1 MKVYLVEE
9 YSPKIEFD
17 KDSIVV
23 ALTPKACYQL
33 DKERIE
39 YSIIEDYY
47 DEVELSNHVDE
58 YVKSQLQW
66 VERLDEFLQNNVREL
81 RELNLKLGTIYYYY
95 LKTMVLDPLYIR
107 CYTLN
112 RLFEAIKPSAIT
124 FISHPP
130 RELRLDFRLQ
140 DDGKSYYSQVIP
152 ILCDKNNIPLTTV
165 FLDEESKD
173 VKGKKSVGSIK
184 NLIIWL
190 ERTLY
195 ESATVGSMHF
205 VYKYLSRQPLF
216 KQPSQENLSIL
227 ILRGGYHI
235 WPDFAI
241 DALKRGHNVYELKD
255 DLIVKRSF
263 FRAKRHF
270 RLQKE
275 TAGLDD
281 IWEHVTNLL
290 ESSDLIRRINEQCQ
304 LDVSEIILP
313 RLRYFVSRVCPEIL
327 RYFKILLG
335 FYEREMIDFI
345 LAPYA
350 ISLVELGALAA
361 ANHHPRV
368 KTACLVHG
376 DGVYN
381 SKTWDTIEL
390 QNFDIHISSH
400 TEVKD
405 YFRRLASEIN
415 SPAKLYCSPHL
426 LLNVKKMAYAM
437 EKRENRIIRK
447 NRVIYLPAFMHW
459 DARIMEGAS
468 YPDTWYY
475 EFQKAVINY
484 FSTRTE
490 YTFVWKGLPQAD
502 QIYNPIPNFIRDNN
516 FGNIEIATN
525 PFVEHLLSADS
536 VICDYPSTGFYES
549 VVAGVP
555 TMSLYHK
562 ALIVRKSAVEY
573 FGNLLKPFSNIP
585 EAIDHIDEF
594 LNGDPELYKTTI
606 EMEGR
611 SVLDILEEIGRKT
624 DWQIFDARRKS

>member
-1 MKVYLVEE
+1 MKTYLVEE

-17 KDSIVV
+17 KDSVVV
-23 ALTPKACYQL
+23 ALTPKVCYQL
-33 DKERIE
+33 DKERIK

-47 DEVELSNHVDE
+47 DEVELSTHVDE
-58 YVKSQLQW
+58 YFKSQLQW
-66 VERLDEFLQNNVREL
+66 IEGLDEFLQNNVKEL
-81 RELNLKLGTIYYYY
+81 KELNLKLGTIYYYY
-95 LKTMVLDPLYIR
+95 LKAFVLDPLYIR

-130 RELRLDFRLQ
+130 GELPLDFRLQ

-152 ILCDKNNIPLTTV
+152 ILCDENNIPLTTV
-165 FLDEESKD
+165 FLDGESKD
-173 VKGKKSVGSIK
+173 VKEIKFVGSTK
-184 NLIIWL
+184 NFVFWL
-190 ERTLY
+190 ERKLY
-195 ESATVGSMHF
+195 KSATVRSMYF
-205 VYKYLSRQPLF
+205 FYKYLSRQPLF

-227 ILRGGYHI
+227 ILKGGYHI

-241 DALKRGHNVYELKD
+241 DALKRGHNVYELQD

-281 IWEHVTNLL
+281 IWEHAANLL

-304 LDVSEIILP
+304 LDVSGIILP
-313 RLRYFVSRVCPEIL
+313 RLRYFVSKVCPEIL
-327 RYFKILLG
+327 RYFKILVG

-376 DGVYN
+376 DAVYDGRF
-381 SKTWDTIEL
+381 WDIMEL
-390 QNFDIHISSH
+390 QNFDIEISSH
-400 TEVKD
+400 TELKE
-405 YFRRLASEIN
+405 YFRRLANEIH
-415 SPAKLYCSPHL
+415 SPAKLYCSPHRL
-426 LLNVKKMAYAM
+426 QNVKKMAYAR
-437 EKRENRIIRK
+437 EKRGNKIIRK
-447 NRVIYLPAFMHW
+447 NRVIYLPTFMIW
-459 DARIMEGAS
+459 DVRTMQGAI

-490 YTFVWKGLPQAD
+490 YTFVWKGLPQSD

-516 FGNIEIATN
+516 FSNIEIATN
-525 PFVEHLLSADS
+525 PFVEHLLSAER

-555 TMSLYHK
+555 TMSLYHE

-585 EAIDHIDEF
+585 EAINHIDEF
-594 LNGDPELYKTTI
+594 LNSDPELYKTTI
-606 EMEGR
+606 EMEDK
-611 SVLDILEEIGRKT
+611 SILDILEEIGKKT
-624 DWQIFDARRKS
+624 NW

>member
-1 MKVYLVEE
+1 MKTYLVEE

-17 KDSIVV
+17 KDSVVV
-23 ALTPKACYQL
+23 ALTPKVCYQL
-33 DKERIE
+33 DKERIK

-47 DEVELSNHVDE
+47 DEVELSNQVDE
-58 YVKSQLQW
+58 YFKSQLQW
-66 VERLDEFLQNNVREL
+66 IERFDEFLQNNVKEL
-81 RELNLKLGTIYYYY
+81 KELNLKLGTIYYYY

-124 FISHPP
+124 FISHHP
-130 RELRLDFRLQ
+130 RELPLDFRLQ

-152 ILCDKNNIPLTTV
+152 IRCDENNIPLTTV

-173 VKGKKSVGSIK
+173 IREIKSVGSTK
-184 NLIIWL
+184 NFIIRL

-195 ESATVGSMHF
+195 KSATVRSMYF

-227 ILRGGYHI
+227 IPRVSYHI

-241 DALKRGHNVYELKD
+241 DALKRGHNVYELQD

-275 TAGLDD
+275 TASLDD
-281 IWEHVTNLL
+281 IWEHAANLL

-313 RLRYFVSRVCPEIL
+313 RLRYFVSKVCPEIL
-327 RYFKILLG
+327 RYFKILVG

-350 ISLVELGALAA
+350 MSLVELGALAA

-376 DGVYN
+376 DGVYDSRFWN
-381 SKTWDTIEL
+381 IMEL

-400 TEVKD
+400 TEVKE
-405 YFRRLASEIN
+405 YFRRLANEIN
-415 SPAKLYCSPHL
+415 SPAKLYCSPHR
-426 LLNVKKMAYAM
+426 LLNVKKMAYAT
-437 EKRENRIIRK
+437 EKRGNKIIRK
-447 NRVIYLPAFMHW
+447 NRVIYLPTFMVW
-459 DARIMEGAS
+459 DARRMESGS

-475 EFQKAVINY
+475 EFQKSLIEY
-484 FSTRTE
+484 FSTKRE
-490 YTFVWKGLPQAD
+490 YTFVWKGLPQGD
-502 QIYNPIPNFIRDNN
+502 QIYSPIPNFIRDNN
-516 FGNIEIATN
+516 FSNIEIATN
-525 PFVEHLLSADS
+525 PFPEHLLTADR

-555 TMSLYHK
+555 TMSLYHE
-562 ALIVRKSAVEY
+562 ALIVRKSAVDY

-585 EAIDHIDEF
+585 EAINHIDEF
-594 LNGDPELYKTTI
+594 LNSDPELYKTTI
-606 EMEGR
+606 EMEEK
-611 SVLDILEEIGRKT
+611 SILDILEEIGKKT
-624 DWQIFDARRKS
+624 NW